1 LSLAWAIVITGA
13 VTGAAIAAL
22 LFVRR
27 SAPEGSYFADGD
39 RAAGV
44 FGVLAT
50 GFAILLGLIVVI
62 AFTSYDD
69 SRRGAEQEALNVAQQ
84 FEIAPLFPAAV
95 RRRLGDEL
103 ICYGRSVVYREWPR
117 LRSGAEADPIN
128 PWAPALFKT
137 LETVDP
143 ETPAEQAAYDK
154 WLDRTADREEARRDR
169 THGADGVIPEPLW
182 VVLYFIGGAIF
193 LFMLFFADR
202 GERAISQAVLIGSV
216 AGVITAT
223 LLLIQFL
230 DDPYRGGYGG
240 LQPTDMERTLRIM
253 EEERR
258 IVGEA
263 GTLPCD
269 AVGNPSAE

>member
-1 LSLAWAIVITGA
+1 LSIAWAIVITAA
-13 VTGAAIAAL
+13 VTGVAIAAL
-22 LFVRR
+22 LLVRR

-84 FEIAPLFPAAV
+84 FETAQLFPAAV

-103 ICYGRSVVYREWPR
+103 VCYGRSVVYDEWPR
-117 LRSGAEADPIN
+117 LKSGAKVDPVN
-128 PWAPALFKT
+128 SWALALFET

-143 ETPAEQAAYDK
+143 RTAAEQSAYDK

-169 THGADGVIPEPLW
+169 THGAAGVIPEPLW
-182 VVLYFIGGAIF
+182 IVLYFIGAAIF
-193 LFMLFFADR
+193 VFMLFFADR
-202 GERAISQAVLIGSV
+202 GERALSQAVLIGSV
-216 AGVITAT
+216 TAVIAAT
-223 LLLIQFL
+223 LLVIQFL
-230 DDPYRGGYGG
+230 DDPFRGGYGG
-240 LQPTDMERTLRIM
+240 LQPTEMERTLRIID
-253 EEERR
+253 EERR
-258 IVGEA
+258 AVGESGA
-263 GTLPCD
+263 PPCD
-269 AVGNPSAE
+269 AAGNPAKT